1 MTPVETFTLVRTLKG
16 APLSILI
23 LMLIT
28 RQSHTNQFF
37 IRFTGYSDKTVAAAL
52 GLLQELSLVAPSPGG
67 WRLVSDQPFLL
78 QLNTEN
84 FRPSSSGSNNNSI
97 SEENLLLPPDTEKFR
112 QNIEAFRRLGYDL
125 NPTVDRLA
133 RQEHVTPE
141 YIEAHTTRV
150 HAEDQ
155 SLGLAI
161 WRMQRQVIAQ
171 SQPKRG
177 YASGELAEYIQT

>member
-1 MTPVETFTLVRTLKG
+1 MTPVETLTLIRTLKG

-52 GLLQELSLVAPSPGG
+52 GLLQELSLIAISPGG

-84 FRPSSSGSNNNSI
+84 FRPSSSGSNNI
-97 SEENLLLPPDTEKFR
+97 PIPEENLLLPDTEKFR
-112 QNIEAFRRLGYDL
+112 QNIDAFRRLGYDL

-141 YIEAHTTRV
+141 YIEAHTLRV
-150 HAEDQ
+150 HTEDQ

-177 YASGELAEYIQT
+177 YASGELADYIQT